1 MSEFRRVTPDF
12 AVAAQLAPG
21 DIARAAAEGFRTILV
36 NRPDGE
42 GLGQPS
48 SSEMKAAAEAA
59 GLEFRSIPFQ
69 GLPPAP
75 AIVAETAAVLDEANG
90 PVLAY
95 CRTGTRSI
103 TAWAMAEAL
112 SGNRQPDEIIA
123 LAQKAGYDLSG
134 ARGALETLAPKA

>member
-12 AVAAQLAPG
+12 SVAGQLEPG
-21 DIARAAAEGFRTILV
+21 DIARAAAEGYRTIVV

-42 GLGQPS
+42 EWGQRPAA
-48 SSEMKAAAEAA
+48 EMKAEAEAA
-59 GLEFRSIPFQ
+59 GIAFLAIPT
-69 GLPPAP
+69 GWPPSP
-75 AIVAETAAVLDEANG
+75 AVVAETAAMLDEAKG

-95 CRTGTRSI
+95 CRTGRRSI

-112 SGNRQPDEIIA
+112 AGTRRPDEIIA